1 MVENTEPLPQEPASE
16 DSASISGI
24 GQSPVDQLLAL
35 LETEYVVL
43 LTRLSAH
50 VRSPDIA
57 AEIIHDVY
65 VKLRSEPAISEIHS
79 PRAYLY
85 TMAVNF
91 AKNRNRGDWRAVNM
105 GDEELL
111 EIPDDAPDQQ
121 TAALA
126 LDEMNRAMDA
136 LHALPTRQRAIFLA
150 KWRDEKLQSE
160 IAAEFGLHKRSVQKE
175 LTRVELYLRK
185 VLRRPKHP
193 DR

>member
-1 MVENTEPLPQEPASE
+1 MTLVRS
-16 DSASISGI
+16 
-24 GQSPVDQLLAL
+24 SPVDQLLAL

-50 VRSPDIA
+50 VRSPDVA

-85 TMAVNF
+85 RMAVNF
-91 AKNRNRGDWRAVNM
+91 AKNRNRSDWRAVNM

-126 LDEMNRAMDA
+126 LDETNRAMDA
-136 LHALPTRQRAIFLA
+136 LHALPTRQRTIFLA
-150 KWRDEKLQSE
+150 KWRDEKLQRE
-160 IAAEFGLHKRSVQKE
+160 IDAEFGLNRQS
-175 LTRVELYLRK
+175 TRLNSTTNE
-185 VLRRPKHP
+185 PI
-193 DR
+193 

>member
-1 MVENTEPLPQEPASE
+1 
-16 DSASISGI
+16 
-24 GQSPVDQLLAL
+24 
-35 LETEYVVL
+35 
-43 LTRLSAH
+43 
-50 VRSPDIA
+50 
-57 AEIIHDVY
+57 
-65 VKLRSEPAISEIHS
+65 
-79 PRAYLY
+79 
-85 TMAVNF
+85 
-91 AKNRNRGDWRAVNM
+91 M

-185 VLRRPKHP
+185 VLRRPKQ
-193 DR
+193 DRKSVVTGKRGSVRVDHGGGRSIKKKKQN

>member
-1 MVENTEPLPQEPASE
+1 MYIFFFFNQKTAYEMR
-16 DSASISGI
+16 ISDW
-24 GQSPVDQLLAL
+24 S
-35 LETEYVVL
+35 
-43 LTRLSAH
+43 S
-50 VRSPDIA
+50 
-57 AEIIHDVY
+57 DVCSSD
-65 VKLRSEPAISEIHS
+65 L
-79 PRAYLY
+79 
-85 TMAVNF
+85 
-91 AKNRNRGDWRAVNM
+91 
-105 GDEELL
+105 EELL

-126 LDEMNRAMDA
+126 LDEKNRAMDA